1 MENDKYSNTIKAYS
15 KMGEKYLK
23 KTDGLIP
30 PKFSDFLELLPKG
43 GLALDVGCAG
53 GRDSKRLLKR
63 GFEVIGIDLVD
74 EFLKYAKINVP
85 EAKFL
90 KMDVSEL
97 NFPANKF
104 DVILANAILLHLEKE
119 KALKA
124 LENLYKVLKP
134 GGKIF
139 IGVKMGQGT
148 SCTTDKLS
156 DERRLFVYYNKAE
169 IEEVVEKS
177 GFKIIFSNICDDG
190 GGREDVKW
198 IMIAAEK

>member
-1 MENDKYSNTIKAYS
+1 MENKEYLNNVKAYS

-23 KTDGLIP
+23 KIDCLIP
-30 PKFSDFLELLPKG
+30 PRFFDFLDLLPEG

-53 GRDSKRLLKR
+53 GRDSKRLVEK
-63 GFEVIGIDLVD
+63 GFNVVGIDLVD
-74 EFLKYAKINVP
+74 EFLDYAKINVP
-85 EAKFL
+85 KAEFS
-90 KMDVSEL
+90 KMDVLEL
-97 NFPANKF
+97 NFSANKF

-119 KALKA
+119 NARRA
-124 LENLYKVLKP
+124 LEKLYKVLKP

-148 SCTTDKLS
+148 SYTTDKLS
-156 DERRLFVYYNKAE
+156 EERRLFVYYSKAE
-169 IEEVVEKS
+169 IEETIRQK
-177 GFKIIFSNICDDG
+177 GFSIIFLDICDDG